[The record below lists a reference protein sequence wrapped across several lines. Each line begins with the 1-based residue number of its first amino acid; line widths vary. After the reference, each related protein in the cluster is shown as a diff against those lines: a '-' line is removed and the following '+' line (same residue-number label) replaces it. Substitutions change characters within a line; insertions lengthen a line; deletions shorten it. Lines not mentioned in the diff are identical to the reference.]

1 MNPAMTP
8 MSSFLSGIT
17 DFIALHPHAAVWAVF
32 LLAFSE
38 AIPIVGTVVP
48 GSTLVVAVSA
58 LALDAKI
65 SAWLLVAAATLGAI
79 LGDGA
84 AFWLG
89 LTCHRQ
95 ILTRWPLNRFP
106 GLIARSQGFF
116 DRYGGASVFM
126 ARFTAVVRAFVP
138 LIAGIVQMPA
148 RQFYA
153 ANILSALVWAPA
165 HVFPG
170 VIFGFLVHEAGIRR
184 EHIFLLAIA
193 AMIAVIAIERLVAYW
208 LKRRTEN

>member
-1 MNPAMTP
+1 MT
-8 MSSFLSGIT
+8 SFFSAVT
-17 DFIALHPHAAVWAVF
+17 DFITLHPHAAVWAVF